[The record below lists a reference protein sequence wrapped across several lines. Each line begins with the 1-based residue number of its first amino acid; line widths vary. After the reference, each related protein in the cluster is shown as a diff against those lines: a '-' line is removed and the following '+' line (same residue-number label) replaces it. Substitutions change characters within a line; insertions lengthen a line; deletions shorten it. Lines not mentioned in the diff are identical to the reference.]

1 MNVYDGIHWNIYEI
15 LPFQRNFNLIN
26 GERSLGKTYTTQMFV
41 IDKCIEKGWE
51 FIYIVR
57 TQDEK
62 KKGVLEDGFKKVTN
76 NEFKKQVFDYT
87 TEDMYLV
94 TESVDSPVIEKKQI
108 GYCVALS
115 EAVKIKKRSFP
126 NVKYMIFDE
135 YMLEE
140 KQAIT
145 YVNGWKE
152 PDLLLSIYHTVDR
165 EEDRVICFMLGNNTK
180 FHNPY
185 HLHKAFNVPPIK
197 KGGIWTSENVLFQY
211 AVGGSKLKD
220 KKSKSK
226 FLRMIDDTDYGT
238 YAKDGDYVYDNYS
251 FIDKLTSTARYIMTL
266 EYEGNNFGVYTDL
279 NKGLIYIN
287 DKVDPSCPLKYAL
300 TLSDHKENTLLTRT
314 KSINQLKWL
323 ADNYKQGNVR
333 FVSMEIKMK
342 IEKGIA
348 LLL

>member
-15 LPFQRNFNLIN
+15 LPYQRNFNLIN
-26 GERSLGKTYTTQMFV
+26 GERSLGKTYTCQMYV
-41 IDKCIEKGWE
+41 IDKCIDKGWE

-62 KKGVLEDGFKKVTN
+62 KNGVLEDAFKKVTS
-76 NEFKKQVFDYT
+76 NEFSQYNFAYT
-87 TEDMYLV
+87 IENMYR
-94 TESVDSPVIEKKQI
+94 VIEHPESDITEKIQI
-108 GYCVALS
+108 GYCIALS
-115 EAVKIKKRSFP
+115 EAAKIKKRSFP
-126 NVKYMIFDE
+126 NVKFIIFDE

-140 KQAIT
+140 KQAIS

-185 HLHKAFNVPPIK
+185 HLHPAFNIPPIE

-211 AVGGSKLKD
+211 AVGSKELEQ

-226 FLRMIDDTDYGT
+226 FLRMLEGSEYGT
-238 YAKDGDYVYDNYS
+238 YAKDGNYIYDNYS
-251 FIDKLTSTARYIMTL
+251 FIDKMKNTARYSMTL
-266 EYEGNNFGVYTDL
+266 EYQGESFGVYTDYK
-279 NKGLIYIN
+279 NGCIYIS
-287 DKVDPSCPLKYAL
+287 DKVDPSCKLIYAL
-300 TLSDHKENTLLTRT
+300 TIDDHKENTLLTRT
-314 KSINQLKWL
+314 KNVTQLKWL
-323 ADNYKQGNVR
+323 SDNFKMANVR
-333 FVSMEIKMK
+333 FVSMQVKNK
-342 IEKGIA
+342 IEKGLA

>member
-26 GERSLGKTYTTQMFV
+26 GERSLGKTYTCQMFV
-41 IDKCIEKGWE
+41 LDKCIQKGLE
-51 FIYIVR
+51 FVYIVR

-62 KKGVLEDGFKKVTN
+62 KNGVLEDGFKKVTS
-76 NEFKKQVFDYT
+76 NEFKQYTFDYT
-87 TEDMYLV
+87 NEDMFLLEEHAESDV
-94 TESVDSPVIEKKQI
+94 TEKRQI
-108 GYCVALS
+108 GYCIALS

-140 KQAIT
+140 KQAIS

-152 PDLLLSIYHTVDR
+152 PDLLLSIYHTIDR

-185 HLHKAFNVPPIK
+185 HLHKAFNIPPIE

-211 AVGGSKLKD
+211 AVGSNELEV

-226 FLRMIDDTDYGT
+226 FLRMLDGTDYGT
-238 YAKDGDYVYDNYS
+238 YAKDGNYVYDNYS
-251 FIDKLTSTARYIMTL
+251 FIEPLKNSARYNMTI
-266 EYEGNNFGVYTDL
+266 EYDGFKFGVYSDYK
-279 NKGLIYIN
+279 KGVIYIS
-287 DKVDPSCPLKYAL
+287 DKVDPSCRLSYAL
-300 TLSDHKENTLLTRT
+300 TIDDHKENTLLTRNKNVT
-314 KSINQLKWL
+314 QLKWL
-323 ADNYKQGNVR
+323 ADNFKIGNVR
-333 FVSMEIKMK
+333 FVSMKVK
-342 IEKGIA
+342 TKAEKGLA